1 MKNLKKL
8 TILYVIVFIL
18 SSFIIHIDKWLNSP
32 ISHLKN
38 LFYHPL
44 PYHPL
49 LYSFL
54 IFLVISI
61 FIIFIQLLTKL
72 FKKILNNK

>member
-38 LFYHPL
+38 LFHHPL

-61 FIIFIQLLTKL
+61 FIIFIQLLTKI

>member
-8 TILYVIVFIL
+8 TILYMLVFIL
-18 SSFIIHIDKWLNSP
+18 SSFIIHKNMWLNSP
-32 ISHLKN
+32 ISHLKA
-38 LFYHPL
+38 LFHHSL

-54 IFLVISI
+54 IFLLIVI
-61 FIIFIQLLTKL
+61 FILFIQLLIK
-72 FKKILNNK
+72 FFRKILKNK